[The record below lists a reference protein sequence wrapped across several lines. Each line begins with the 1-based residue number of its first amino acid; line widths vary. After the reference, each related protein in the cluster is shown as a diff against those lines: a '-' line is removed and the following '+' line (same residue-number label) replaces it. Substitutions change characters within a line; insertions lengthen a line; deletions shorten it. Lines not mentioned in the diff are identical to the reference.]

1 MPRLRVKIVLN
12 KGGEGIPLAQLG
24 DVAEEAEKFL
34 RYLAEDSGVSIKR
47 GDWLARKFMNRSVR
61 FEVEREANIS
71 IEVAKAFNHN
81 FEHIDLV
88 SRQKARINGEVQ
100 YRTLVQYTKVAKA
113 LGPHEKLAFGLYR
126 DDGEKPYKYAPLT
139 KRDAE
144 ILSGFLSE
152 EATYKGSIRGAIHD
166 LGVEELWFH
175 LREAKTGLLVKC
187 AFNEDIYSQV
197 VEAIE
202 LRHALVYVH
211 GMITARRVDRAII
224 TARVER
230 IKVAPPLSDERY
242 QAFFG
247 ADPNYTGQL
256 SADEFIER
264 NRHEH

>member
-1 MPRLRVKIVLN
+1 M
-12 KGGEGIPLAQLG
+12 
-24 DVAEEAEKFL
+24 
-34 RYLAEDSGVSIKR
+34 
-47 GDWLARKFMNRSVR
+47 
-61 FEVEREANIS
+61 
-71 IEVAKAFNHN
+71 
-81 FEHIDLV
+81 
-88 SRQKARINGEVQ
+88 
-100 YRTLVQYTKVAKA
+100 
-113 LGPHEKLAFGLYR
+113 
-126 DDGEKPYKYAPLT
+126 
-139 KRDAE
+139 
-144 ILSGFLSE
+144 